1 MNKFI
6 LPSTR
11 ERLEHAARAILAAPK
26 SSTYAKSYA
35 QELLRQLS
43 TDTPADEV
51 HTQVLYVRTNL
62 STWRGEQARNVRA
75 TLDLFIA
82 SKGFSEHNI

>member
-6 LPSTR
+6 LSSTR
-11 ERLEHAARAILAAPK
+11 ERLELCARAILAAPK
-26 SSTYAKSYA
+26 SSTYAKSFSA
-35 QELLRQLS
+35 ELLRQLS

-51 HTQVLYVRTNL
+51 HTQVVYIRANL

-82 SKGFSEHNI
+82 SKGFKEESI